1 MNFSISLRQGN
12 GFLKIQRFGRERNKL
27 ACKKSSL
34 ISAFPRSQILL
45 SSMEA
50 KSPGKA
56 KTFLFSRV
64 FLNLLYGKCSS
75 LPLSPPGIL
84 TCLQK
89 RKEPPFSSELDE
101 FLGYYNTHTHAQAT
115 NILCVGGIPN
125 SILHST
131 FFSLFLSF
139 QGSSSEA
146 ENGPRSEQEV
156 REQKS
161 V

>member
-101 FLGYYNTHTHAQAT
+101 FLGYYNTHTPRLHTYYAWEESLIQS
-115 NILCVGGIPN
+115 
-125 SILHST
+125 SILL